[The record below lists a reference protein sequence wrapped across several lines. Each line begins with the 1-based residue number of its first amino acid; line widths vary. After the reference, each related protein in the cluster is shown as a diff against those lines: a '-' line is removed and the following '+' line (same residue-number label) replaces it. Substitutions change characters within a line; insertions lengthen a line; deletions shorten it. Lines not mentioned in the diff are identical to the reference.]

1 MPALLDLPA
10 PAKLNLFL
18 HVVGRRAD
26 GYHLLESV
34 FALTDWHDT
43 LHIETRTDGR
53 IARHDLPGGDGLA
66 PSHLPAQD
74 LCVRAATL
82 LKTTAQTSLGC
93 DIHLLKRLPS
103 GAGLG
108 GGSSDAATVLLAL
121 NHLWGLHWPLSRLAA
136 LGEQLGADVPF
147 FIHGQTAWVSG
158 IGDIITPLPHHPAL
172 GQILPATVAILKPPV
187 HVPTPAIFGS
197 PHLKRDTAHAIVEDF
212 LAAPQSFGRN
222 DLQGPAETYVPD
234 GCPEQA
240 GQITKALAI
249 LQNRYGNS
257 RMTGSG
263 SAVFA
268 WVNPADT
275 SHTQPPGSLALADL
289 PGSQWLGRVCRTLD
303 RHPLHERLSALAGH

>member
-43 LHIETRTDGR
+43 LHIETRSDGQIR
-53 IARHDLPGGDGLA
+53 RHDLPLSSQGSQTPD
-66 PSHLPAQD
+66 LPADD
-74 LCVRAATL
+74 LCVRAARL
-82 LKTTAQTSLGC
+82 LQQEAKVALGC
-93 DIHLLKRLPS
+93 DIHLDKRLPS

-108 GGSSDAATVLLAL
+108 GGSSDAATVLMAL
-121 NHLWGLHWPLSRLAA
+121 NHLWQLQWSTPRLAA
-136 LGEQLGADVPF
+136 LGLRLGADVPF

-158 IGDIITPLPHHPAL
+158 IGDIITPLPSHPAL
-172 GQILPATVAILKPPV
+172 AQVCPAHVAILKPPV
-187 HVPTPAIFGS
+187 SVPTPAIFGS
-197 PHLKRDTAHAIVEDF
+197 PHLKRDTPHAIVADF

-222 DLQGPAETYVPD
+222 DLQGAAEAYVPGD
-234 GCPEQA
+234 HPELA
-240 GQITKALAI
+240 GQLTEALAI
-249 LQNRYGNS
+249 LHNRYGNS

-268 WVNPADT
+268 WISPAHIT
-275 SHTQPPGSLALADL
+275 TPPAPFGSLALDGL

-303 RHPLHERLSALAGH
+303 RHPLHERLLG